1 MNKSKLSAILS
12 LVLVFL
18 SGGVL
23 GAVAYRL
30 YSASPVIPGAP
41 TNTPP
46 PRKSPEEMRKRYI
59 SDLTKDVKLDPDQVQ
74 KLNAILDQTHAEFDK
89 LNEKSK
95 PERDALNS
103 QRQAFEDKWRPER
116 EAIHDHQVE
125 AINGILRDDQKSL
138 YAAFR
143 AERDRLRKMRD
154 QQHKKQP

>member
-1 MNKSKLSAILS
+1 MNRSKLSALLS

-41 TNTPP
+41 SNTPP
-46 PRKSPEEMRKRYI
+46 PRKSPEEMRKKYI
-59 SDLTKDVKLDPDQVQ
+59 ADLSKDVKLDPDQVQ
-74 KLNAILDQTHAEFDK
+74 KLSAILDQTHSEFDK

-95 PERDALNS
+95 SERDALNA

-116 EAIHDHQVE
+116 EAIHDHQVD
-125 AINGILRDDQKSL
+125 AINALLREDQKPL
-138 YAAFR
+138 YSAFR
-143 AERDRLRKMRD
+143 
-154 QQHKKQP
+154 

>member
-1 MNKSKLSAILS
+1 MNRSKLSALLS

-41 TNTPP
+41 SNTPP
-46 PRKSPEEMRKRYI
+46 PRKSPEDFRRDYVAN
-59 SDLTKDVKLDPDQVQ
+59 LTKDVKLDADQVQ
-74 KLNAILDQTHAEFDK
+74 RLNAILDQTGDEFKK
-89 LNEKSK
+89 LNEKNK
-95 PERDALNS
+95 PERDALNA

-116 EAIHDHQVE
+116 EAIHNHQVDQ
-125 AINGILRDDQKSL
+125 INSILREDQKPL

-143 AERDRLRKMRD
+143 AVRDRLRKLRD
-154 QQHKKQP
+154 QHKKQP

>member
-1 MNKSKLSAILS
+1 MNKSKLSALLS

-41 TNTPP
+41 SNTLPQ
-46 PRKSPEEMRKRYI
+46 RKSPEDFRRDYVAN
-59 SDLTKDVKLDPDQVQ
+59 LTKDVKLDAGQVQ
-74 KLNAILDQTHAEFDK
+74 KLNAILDQTGDEFKK
-89 LNEKSK
+89 LNEKNK
-95 PERDALNS
+95 PERDALNA

-116 EAIHDHQVE
+116 EAIHNHQVDQ
-125 AINGILRDDQKSL
+125 INALLRDDQKPL

-143 AERDRLRKMRD
+143 AERDRMRKLRD
-154 QQHKKQP
+154 QHKKQP

>member
-1 MNKSKLSAILS
+1 MNRSKLSALLS

-41 TNTPP
+41 SNTPP
-46 PRKSPEEMRKRYI
+46 PRKSPEDFRRDYVAN
-59 SDLTKDVKLDPDQVQ
+59 LTKDVKLDADQVQ
-74 KLNAILDQTHAEFDK
+74 RLNAILDQTGDEFKK
-89 LNEKSK
+89 LNEKNK
-95 PERDALNS
+95 PERDALNA

-116 EAIHDHQVE
+116 EVIHNHQVDQ
-125 AINGILRDDQKSL
+125 INSILREDQKPL

-143 AERDRLRKMRD
+143 AERDRLRKLRD
-154 QQHKKQP
+154 QHKKQP